1 MRKALTTLVVFLVVI
16 QGCATI
22 TPEAETVMVHSQVSN
37 LLDDCE
43 RLGNVSATVSGWS
56 KGTWGDVYQ
65 QAKNDLRDQAYK
77 KYGADTVAII
87 NSDKQ
92 GSSVTMQGIAFKCN
106 K

>member
-1 MRKALTTLVVFLVVI
+1 MRNLFCVIILVTFMV

-22 TPEAETVMVHSQVSN
+22 TPEAKKVVVHSQVSN

-56 KGTWGDVYQ
+56 KGTWEDVHQ
-65 QAKNDLRDQAYK
+65 QAKNDIRDQAFR
-77 KYGADTVAII
+77 KYGADTVAIV
-87 NSDKQ
+87 NTDKYAT
-92 GSSVTMQGIAFKCN
+92 SITVQGIAFKCG